1 MPGPREEPE
10 AVPRPG
16 AQPAPEVRGD
26 FVSDD
31 LRSDCARFLDEL
43 YERMRKRRDGAETRD
58 GA

>member
-1 MPGPREEPE
+1 
-10 AVPRPG
+10 
-16 AQPAPEVRGD
+16 VRGD